1 MSSIE
6 NSFVISNTENAFTL
20 SSKSFLLN
28 LRVLFESLISYIEL
42 SLSSRYSITMSS
54 SSPGN
59 ISIFSGA
66 TETIIV
72 SIVSV
77 FLTVYTTSSMLFLI
91 CIAFLGL
98 ILNIKIP
105 IIEISK
111 PTPTRLPATIRIF
124 VIPFIILPL
133 FLSHSY

>member
-42 SLSSRYSITMSS
+42 SLSSRYSIAMSS
-54 SSPGN
+54 PSPGN

-77 FLTVYTTSSMLFLI
+77 FLTVYTTSSILFLI

>member
-42 SLSSRYSITMSS
+42 SLSSRYCITMSLPS
-54 SSPGN
+54 YGN

-66 TETIIV
+66 TDTIIV
-72 SIVSV
+72 SRVSV
-77 FLTVYTTSSMLFLI
+77 CLAVYSMSSMLFLI

>member
-6 NSFVISNTENAFTL
+6 KSFVISNTENAFTL

-42 SLSSRYSITMSS
+42 SLSSRYSITMSLPS
-54 SSPGN
+54 YGN

-66 TETIIV
+66 TDTIIV
-72 SIVSV
+72 SRVSV
-77 FLTVYTTSSMLFLI
+77 CLAVYSMSSMLFLI